1 MTPYLVLYVRP
12 NGQRRNRLGVT
23 VSTKLG
29 GAVVRN
35 RARRRLRE
43 VFRLAQ
49 PDLRTG
55 YDVILVARGR
65 TVNGPYQKL
74 TAAFYKGCGQLGL
87 LKRRTSRDPAAFAGR
102 YPILSEADLAGA
114 AAPVPFYPYLLP
126 IRPGGHREVWPGQR
140 GLAGFEAVPAVPSL
154 SPPEIPSSMT
164 RSLSG

>member
-1 MTPYLVLYVRP
+1 MKKSVTIKENRTFRRIYGKGKSAVTPFLVIYCRQ
-12 NGQRRNRLGVT
+12 NGLDHNRLGVT

-29 GAVVRN
+29 CAVVRN

-49 PDLRTG
+49 PDLKTG

-87 LKRRTSRDPAAFAGR
+87 LKK
-102 YPILSEADLAGA
+102 E
-114 AAPVPFYPYLLP
+114 V
-126 IRPGGHREVWPGQR
+126 RP
-140 GLAGFEAVPAVPSL
+140 
-154 SPPEIPSSMT
+154 
-164 RSLSG
+164 

>member
-1 MTPYLVLYVRP
+1 MKKTATIKENRTFQRIYKRGRSALTPFLVLYCRP
-12 NGQRRNRLGVT
+12 NNLGHNRLGVT

-74 TAAFYKGCGQLGL
+74 TAAVQAAGAKSAVSCATRAGRPSQN
-87 LKRRTSRDPAAFAGR
+87 TPAAKK
-102 YPILSEADLAGA
+102 S
-114 AAPVPFYPYLLP
+114 LLP
-126 IRPGGHREVWPGQR
+126 PPYPALPARVCPGR
-140 GLAGFEAVPAVPSL
+140 
-154 SPPEIPSSMT
+154 
-164 RSLSG
+164 